1 MDFLDTYSIKARLF
15 PALIVILPA
24 LVLLLMIGQWKDPG
38 LPELLFSLGI
48 AVLFFAVA
56 DLARR
61 AGRRAQSNIFNESEG
76 RPVNNE
82 LRRDDSTIDSG
93 TKDRYRNFISE
104 KIGKV
109 SPSVEEEA
117 SDPKSV
123 DNFYTECFT
132 YLRNSTYDTETFRV
146 LFNENITFGF
156 RRNLY
161 GLRPYG
167 VAINLIALILAAF
180 IHNFESEL
188 ISISRSNVIIQGAF
202 ALLHAAYFI
211 AAVTK
216 ASVIDASK
224 TYARQLVMS
233 CEVLMKGS

>member
-1 MDFLDTYSIKARLF
+1 VDFLDTYSIKARLF
-15 PALIVILPA
+15 PALIVVLPA
-24 LVLLLMIGQWKDPG
+24 LVLLLMVGQWKDPG

-61 AGRRAQSNIFNESEG
+61 AGRWVQSSIFKESEG
-76 RPVNNE
+76 RPVNSE
-82 LRRDDSTIDSG
+82 LRRSDPMIDSG
-93 TKDRYRNFISE
+93 TKDRYRNFIAE

-109 SPSVEEEA
+109 PPTAEDEA
-117 SDPKSV
+117 NDPKSA
-123 DNFYTECFT
+123 DNFYVECFT

-146 LFNENITFGF
+146 LFSENITYGF

-167 VAINLIALILAAF
+167 IAVNAIALILAALIHHFEPEF
-180 IHNFESEL
+180 ISV
-188 ISISRSNVIIQGAF
+188 SRNNVIIQGAF
-202 ALLHAAYFI
+202 ALIHASYFI
-211 AAVTK
+211 AAVTRT
-216 ASVIDASK
+216 SVIDASR